1 MQASSNSRR
10 LEPGCDI
17 QCTECGVR
25 STVEVH
31 SSWLVCR
38 SCGVHLQEYES
49 IDFDRVQL
57 DADGRMSGRGGAIRL
72 GNKLPGSVI
81 DSSSRRWRYLSRIDR
96 SSEGG
101 PSRSKK
107 ECISLIQRHAA
118 TDSQKDC
125 ALGLLDVGWPN
136 LDGTGS
142 RGADIG
148 SRERGA
154 KTPIWKAA
162 HPRGVESSAAVCLHL
177 AAQEIGFDSKLSDWT
192 ELCMPNTRGRQA
204 YAYRALKR
212 MRVIL
217 GRESKRKES
226 GDAAREILARAN
238 LGNTIYAQISS
249 LIWDGWAQIIDS
261 GDNLENHPRPV
272 LAALCHLIAKEE
284 GLGISNK
291 LIMSRFNIGRSYIGW
306 LKEIQ
311 RIRSTCLS

>member
-1 MQASSNSRR
+1 
-10 LEPGCDI
+10 
-17 QCTECGVR
+17 
-25 STVEVH
+25 
-31 SSWLVCR
+31 
-38 SCGVHLQEYES
+38 
-49 IDFDRVQL
+49 
-57 DADGRMSGRGGAIRL
+57 MSGRGGAIRL

-192 ELCMPNTRGRQA
+192 ELCMPNTRGRKT

-217 GRESKRKES
+217 GRQSKRKGS
-226 GDAAREILARAN
+226 GDAAREILGRAN
-238 LGNTIYAQISS
+238 LGDTIYAQISS
-249 LIWDGWAQIIDS
+249 IIWEEWLQIIGS
-261 GDNLENHPRPV
+261 GDNLENHPRPL

-284 GLGISNK
+284 GLKVSNR
-291 LIMSRFNIGRSYIGW
+291 LIMTRFNIGRGYLNWIPT
-306 LKEIQ
+306 LADY
-311 RIRSTCLS
+311 RD